1 MTDTGG
7 ARAGRRIGIVELVLV
22 FAAGGLAVYVLGLRA
37 QEYSKSFTATAT
49 VCRPIDGAD
58 AKTVQRR
65 ILSDDNLHQAS
76 TRLGLPTD
84 AQSGE
89 PSGRIERLREH
100 LHVSTKESPD
110 SGQMKIAITCRDFPK
125 GELAVRLVN
134 DLAGHCARAYRRSVE
149 ATAARAHHD
158 TRQAADRA
166 RAELVEAKTRFDALL
181 DRHFKELH
189 NRADQLAT
197 HVVPPRAS
205 SRAPFRATAGQ
216 PDPVGSQWV
225 ENPEW
230 TDIHR
235 QLASLRQRRTELLKQ
250 RTAAH
255 PIVRDTDFRIAE
267 VEQRLASIP
276 RQVRSARSELPV
288 IRPAPGGPPASV
300 QTLPPAEA
308 PREPTRIFP
317 AETDRQHTET
327 AQQYTETVRLF
338 LLHRDALADARQTYD
353 RLARL
358 ERETWQTRHD
368 TARIGVALAG
378 PCASW
383 TRPAHSPRLLLMA
396 LALGLTG
403 AVGVGM
409 ISSGA
414 AAEPTFATATEVEA
428 TLSAPIVGTIPATDP
443 PESKAKSQ
451 YLPSTDRLVLVACG
465 GLLILLTAGVVL
477 AMLGGFSLS

>member
-1 MTDTGG
+1 
-7 ARAGRRIGIVELVLV
+7 VELVLV

-65 ILSDDNLHQAS
+65 ILSDDNLHQAI

-84 AQSGE
+84 ARAGE

-110 SGQMKIAITCRDFPK
+110 SGQMRIAITCRDFPE
-125 GELAVRLVN
+125 GEPAVRLVN

-166 RAELVEAKTRFDALL
+166 RVELVEAKTRFDALL

-189 NRADQLAT
+189 NRVDQLAT
-197 HVVPPRAS
+197 HVVPPRAP
-205 SRAPFRATAGQ
+205 SRAAAGQ
-216 PDPVGSQWV
+216 PYPVGSQWV

-235 QLASLRQRRTELLKQ
+235 QLTSLRQRRAELIEQ

-308 PREPTRIFP
+308 PREPARIFP
-317 AETDRQHTET
+317 AET

-338 LLHRDALADARQTYD
+338 LLHRDALADARRTYD

-358 ERETWQTRHD
+358 ERETWQARHD
-368 TARIGVALAG
+368 TARIDVALAG

-409 ISSGA
+409 ISNGA
-414 AAEPTFATATEVEA
+414 AAEPTFATAAEVEA
-428 TLSAPIVGTIPATDP
+428 ALSAPIVGTVPATDP

-451 YLPSTDRLVLVACG
+451 YLPSTDRLVLIACG

-477 AMLGGFSLS
+477 AMLGGFPLS

>member
-1 MTDTGG
+1 MTDAGG

-22 FAAGGLAVYVLGLRA
+22 FAAGGLAVYVLGLRT

-58 AKTVQRR
+58 AKTVQRH
-65 ILSDDNLHQAS
+65 ILSDENLHQAIA
-76 TRLGLPTD
+76 RLGLPTD
-84 AQSGE
+84 ARAGE

-110 SGQMKIAITCRDFPK
+110 SGQMRIAITCRDFPE
-125 GELAVRLVN
+125 GEPAVRLVN
-134 DLAGHCARAYRRSVE
+134 DLAGHYARAYRRSVE
-149 ATAARAHHD
+149 ATAARARHD
-158 TRQAADRA
+158 ARQAADRA
-166 RAELVEAKTRFDALL
+166 RVELVEAKTRFDALL

-189 NRADQLAT
+189 NRVDQLAT

-216 PDPVGSQWV
+216 PDQGGSQWV
-225 ENPEW
+225 ENSEW
-230 TDIHR
+230 TDMHR
-235 QLASLRQRRTELLKQ
+235 QLASLRQRRAELLEQ

-276 RQVRSARSELPV
+276 RHARSARPELPV
-288 IRPAPGGPPASV
+288 IRPAPGNS
-300 QTLPPAEA
+300 
-308 PREPTRIFP
+308 PREPARIFP
-317 AETDRQHTET
+317 AETARQHTET
-327 AQQYTETVRLF
+327 AQQYTGTVRLF
-338 LLHRDALADARQTYD
+338 LLHRDALAGARRTYD

-358 ERETWQTRHD
+358 ERETWQARYYD
-368 TARIGVALAG
+368 TARIDVALAG

-409 ISSGA
+409 ISNGA
-414 AAEPTFATATEVEA
+414 AAEPTFATAAEVEA
-428 TLSAPIVGTIPATDP
+428 TLSAPIVGTVPATDP

-451 YLPSTDRLVLVACG
+451 YLPSTDRLALIACG

-477 AMLGGFSLS
+477 AMLGGFPLS